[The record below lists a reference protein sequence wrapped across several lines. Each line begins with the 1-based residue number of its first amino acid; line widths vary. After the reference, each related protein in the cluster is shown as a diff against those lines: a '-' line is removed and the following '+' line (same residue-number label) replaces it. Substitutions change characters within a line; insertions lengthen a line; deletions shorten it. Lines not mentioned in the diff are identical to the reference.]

1 MLTKKGI
8 LFLVFGLAIFL
19 VYLYFFVGIEEL
31 VETLQRTH
39 PVYYSLA
46 FMSLLVGTAVYS
58 LVWQRILR
66 LLKVKIAFHKT
77 FLFVWIASFVDLVIP
92 AESFSGELSKVFLM
106 SKNSGEDMGKVA
118 ASVVSH
124 RILTTATVLIGT
136 IIASTILFSE
146 YQTSQLVVYLMLLV
160 ATSTIISLFL
170 MCYFSL
176 KPQVTLKIIT
186 RIIRFLSYIS
196 RGHWEFTHLKTEVE
210 KAITTF
216 HQGIRIL
223 TEKPKSLLAPF
234 FYSII
239 AFLFDLSIFY
249 LVLYSLGF
257 PVSLSVVLIVY
268 TIIDAIQAVPL
279 GLPGEIGIA
288 DVAMTTFYSLLGIPL
303 GISAS
308 ATILTRIIT
317 VWVKI
322 LGGYAAFQWMGITSL
337 RNNGK

>member
-1 MLTKKGI
+1 
-8 LFLVFGLAIFL
+8 
-19 VYLYFFVGIEEL
+19 
-31 VETLQRTH
+31 
-39 PVYYSLA
+39 
-46 FMSLLVGTAVYS
+46 
-58 LVWQRILR
+58 
-66 LLKVKIAFHKT
+66 
-77 FLFVWIASFVDLVIP
+77 
-92 AESFSGELSKVFLM
+92 
-106 SKNSGEDMGKVA
+106 
-118 ASVVSH
+118 
-124 RILTTATVLIGT
+124 
-136 IIASTILFSE
+136 
-146 YQTSQLVVYLMLLV
+146 
-160 ATSTIISLFL
+160 
-170 MCYFSL
+170 
-176 KPQVTLKIIT
+176 
-186 RIIRFLSYIS
+186 
-196 RGHWEFTHLKTEVE
+196 VE
-210 KAITTF
+210 KALTTF

-223 TEKPKSLLAPF
+223 IEKPKSLLVPF

-249 LVLYSLGF
+249 LVLFSLGF

-337 RNNGK
+337 RDNGK